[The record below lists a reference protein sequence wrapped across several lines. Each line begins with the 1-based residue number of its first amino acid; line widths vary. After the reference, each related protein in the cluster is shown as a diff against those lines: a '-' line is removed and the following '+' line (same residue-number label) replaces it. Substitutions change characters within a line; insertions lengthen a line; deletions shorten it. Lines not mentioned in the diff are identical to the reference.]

1 MISCIDQK
9 NCHLRINLQPYLQYD
24 FDQMKVAFGNL
35 IEAVAPLI
43 SAGIPSSE
51 DLKKYL
57 GRCFRDLKPKLA
69 IAETFDAII
78 EAIQDRCSLIN
89 IDCLEVVVNHYNI
102 NEALPHISAF
112 KLKVD
117 DFCEQVKVD
126 VCCSQSFSVSSSS
139 HHLICETIEFVVDWD
154 VDKYTLSDIRSL
166 LSEAFK
172 DVAKSVHVIA
182 VNETN
187 SITVTCC
194 APQHTMDILLIVAE
208 KNLDQLKAIGLIK
221 LKVGYYVLFDK
232 CKDGEVRLE
241 CILLLLLLLQYVFM
255 FRKWEFL

>member
-1 MISCIDQK
+1 
-9 NCHLRINLQPYLQYD
+9 
-24 FDQMKVAFGNL
+24 MKVAFGNL
-35 IEAVAPLI
+35 IEAIAPLI
-43 SAGIPSSE
+43 NAGIPSSE

-89 IDCLEVVVNHYNI
+89 IDCLEAVVKHYNI
-102 NEALPHISAF
+102 NEALTHISAF

-139 HHLICETIEFVVDWD
+139 HHLICETIEFVVDWE

-172 DVAKSVHVIA
+172 DVAKSVHVTA

-187 SITVTCC
+187 SFTITCC
-194 APQHTMDILLIVAE
+194 GPQHMMDILLIVAE
-208 KNLDQLKAIGLIK
+208 KNLDRLKAIGLVK
-221 LKVGYYVLFDK
+221 LKIGYYVLFDK
-232 CKDGEVRLE
+232 CKAGEVRT
-241 CILLLLLLLQYVFM
+241 
-255 FRKWEFL
+255 